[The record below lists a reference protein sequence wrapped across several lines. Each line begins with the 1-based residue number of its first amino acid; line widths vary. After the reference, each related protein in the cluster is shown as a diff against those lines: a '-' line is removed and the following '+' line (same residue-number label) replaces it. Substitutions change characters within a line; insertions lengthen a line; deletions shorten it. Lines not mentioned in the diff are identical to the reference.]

1 MHMAR
6 QTVSSWETGRS
17 FPDIQSLLNL
27 SRLYHVSL
35 DTLLKEGSDMV
46 EDLKN
51 QERIV
56 KNARKVY
63 RASLLIDVI
72 LTFFL
77 AANLV
82 GWNGVKTTPLGGLLI
97 AVMLL
102 ANITVLPAVKKRYF
116 DMSHHQQT
124 GWVKRSLLIIIVLS
138 ALLGWQYFAH
148 GLNGD
153 LWMELVVSG
162 LFTPFVIWALWR
174 DEKDRQV
181 K

>member
-1 MHMAR
+1 
-6 QTVSSWETGRS
+6 
-17 FPDIQSLLNL
+17 
-27 SRLYHVSL
+27 
-35 DTLLKEGSDMV
+35 MV
-46 EDLKN
+46 EDLKH

-77 AANLV
+77 AASLV

-116 DMSHHQQT
+116 DMIHHKQT
-124 GWVKRSLLIIIVLS
+124 GWVKRSLLIIIVMS
-138 ALLGWQYFAH
+138 ALLGWQYFSH
-148 GLNGD
+148 GLNSD
-153 LWMELVVSG
+153 FWMELAVSG
-162 LFTPFVIWALWR
+162 LFTPLVIWAWWR
-174 DEKDRQV
+174 DEKDRQA